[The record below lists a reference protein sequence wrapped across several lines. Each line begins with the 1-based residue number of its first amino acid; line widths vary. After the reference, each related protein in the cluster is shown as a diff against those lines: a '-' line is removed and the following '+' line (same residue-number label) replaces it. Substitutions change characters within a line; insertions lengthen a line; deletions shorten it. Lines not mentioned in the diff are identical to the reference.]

1 MIILSYAKI
10 CIKNTF
16 FRLKDSKNLKIQK
29 MQNIIEKEKNFL
41 NIFTFWFL
49 FFFPKFYSLF
59 FLIETLLWTILKLN
73 IDYETCHKSEKL
85 KWKAT
90 KSSEK

>member
-29 MQNIIEKEKNFL
+29 NAKYNR
-41 NIFTFWFL
+41 NR
-49 FFFPKFYSLF
+49 
-59 FLIETLLWTILKLN
+59 
-73 IDYETCHKSEKL
+73 EKL
-85 KWKAT
+85 
-90 KSSEK
+90 S